1 LSTARLAAFAVIALA
16 FGAAYALIT
25 PAFEVPDEV
34 GHYWRATA
42 AAYGH
47 VVVGKRVPLPRGYRV
62 IVWAM
67 GLTPDDNH
75 VDADRL
81 RRARGVMLQ
90 DDYRDPT
97 PIGGLYSPAT
107 YAPQIAAAAV
117 SRALRVRP
125 FYQFFAGRLATLVFC
140 VIAVALICR
149 AAPEYAALIETAALL
164 PMALFLFGSWSADAL
179 TIVAAFLTSALL
191 LRRVI
196 PSRGDGE
203 ESPGTLQGIPRFARN
218 DIAIVLAVAWLSFC
232 KPPYVF
238 MALLVVAAPVP
249 RRFVA
254 LVMAVMAAGTIASS
268 AMTMTAMTTP
278 GERTR
283 PIDTRAQ
290 LRFIAAEPLHFAYV
304 IAHDFRLNARDY
316 VESMTGRLGRYELKL
331 PQWCTLL
338 LLAML
343 AAVGMTCGPPLPPRA
358 RLLIWAI
365 VAAIWLATVTY
376 LYLTSSIAGGDV
388 IEGTQGRYLVPLLPL
403 MMATLR
409 IRRLRVPMP
418 AMAVYAIAIVANV
431 VGLLVLFRHYYA

>member
-1 LSTARLAAFAVIALA
+1 MSTARLAAFAVIALA

-117 SRALRVRP
+117 SRAVKARP

-191 LRRVI
+191 LRAIANGRA
-196 PSRGDGE
+196 
-203 ESPGTLQGIPRFARN
+203 LARRELT
-218 DIAIVLAVAWLSFC
+218 AIILAVAWLSFC

-238 MALLVVAAPVP
+238 IALLVLAAPVP

-254 LVMAVMAAGTIASS
+254 LVIAMMAAGTIASS

-290 LRFIAAEPLHFAYV
+290 LRFVAADPLHFAYV
-304 IAHDFRLNARDY
+304 IAHDFRTNARDY

-403 MMATLR
+403 MMSTLR
-409 IRRLRVPMP
+409 VRRLRVPVP
-418 AMAVYAIAIVANV
+418 ALAVYAMAMAANA
-431 VGLLVLFRHYYA
+431 VGILVLFRHYYA